1 MANQPEL
8 KLQQQCYRYFH
19 NTYPNRRLTL
29 WRVENERKRSR
40 YQQSIAKSTGLTAG
54 VADLHFIHQKTYH
67 AIELKTPTGKLR
79 ASQKKWGAAIVSQGG
94 QYHVVRSLDEFK
106 KLIKWILKS

>member
-8 KLQQQCYRYFH
+8 KLQQQCYQYFH

-40 YQQSIAKSTGLTAG
+40 YQQSIAKSTGLTSG
-54 VADLHFIHQKTYH
+54 VADLHFLNDSMYH
-67 AIELKTPTGKLR
+67 AIELKASTGKLR
-79 ASQKKWGAAIVSQGG
+79 ASQKQWRNAIQKQGA
-94 QYHVVRSLDEFK
+94 QYHIIRSLDEFK
-106 KLIKWILKS
+106 SLIQWILKS

>member
-8 KLQQQCYRYFH
+8 KLQQQCYRWFH
-19 NTYPNRRLTL
+19 NTYPHLRRLM
-29 WRVENERKRSR
+29 WYVENEGKRSK
-40 YQQSIAKSTGLTAG
+40 YQQGIVKSTGLTAG
-54 VADLHFIHQKTYH
+54 VADLHFISDSIYY

>member
-8 KLQQQCYRYFH
+8 KLQQQCYRWFH
-19 NTYPNRRLTL
+19 NTYPHLRRLM
-29 WRVENERKRSR
+29 WYVENEGKRSK
-40 YQQSIAKSTGLTAG
+40 YQQGIVKSIGLTAG
-54 VADLHFIHQKTYH
+54 VADLHFIYQETYH
-67 AIELKTPTGKLR
+67 AIELKASTGKLR
-79 ASQKKWGAAIVSQGG
+79 ASQKQWGAAIVSQGG